1 MPIDSRNKWF
11 LRLAAEGAVIVV
23 SILLAFA
30 IDAWWADRQEE
41 VEETRILS
49 ALLADFNSTQESVR
63 ELRKYREAKIASISR
78 LLEAAAG
85 TLVLSPTQ
93 IDGLLGDLLDAGTV
107 DFSSGALASLFEGGG
122 LAKIQNQNLRQRLTS
137 FTYLI
142 DWTKDLE
149 EPTRQRQNMH
159 WNPFFWSNSYYPQ
172 IENAKGRIPGLEIE
186 NATPQIP
193 IRERRDHSS
202 ILDNDE
208 FTGMLATEL
217 GSQSTLLRWYAKLE
231 REIEQVTEIIESELS
246 QR

>member
-1 MPIDSRNKWF
+1 MPLDLKNKWS

-41 VEETRILS
+41 LEETRMLS
-49 ALLADFNSTQESVR
+49 ALLADFNSTRESVR
-63 ELRKYREAKIASISR
+63 EIRRYREAKIASISQ

-85 TLVLSPTQ
+85 TLELAPAQ
-93 IDGLLGDLLDAGTV
+93 IDSLLGDLLDSGTV

-122 LAKIQNQNLRQRLTS
+122 LTRIRNQDLRQHLTS

-149 EPTRQRQNMH
+149 EPAQQRQHMH
-159 WNPFFWSNSYYPQ
+159 WRPFFWSNAYYPQ
-172 IENAKGRIPGLEIE
+172 IENAKERFPGLAIE

-193 IRERRDHSS
+193 IREKRDHSP
-202 ILDNDE
+202 LLGNDQ
-208 FTGMLATEL
+208 FVGMLATEL

-231 REIEQVTEIIESELS
+231 REIGQVTDIIESELS